1 MRTFIIVSLIALMSG
16 CTPLP
21 DTTALDNQISSIK
34 LEITNTE
41 QELAALSGGMIQ
53 NLVRSRLEYQ
63 KTSLAVLELKRDSM
77 INFISLNY
85 EIEIPAT
92 SYTMDPVTL
101 SDLTSQ
107 ITLLQEEI
115 IASNQKASRYSGG
128 LIKMLALSEA
138 STKSVSLAA
147 LEMRALHLK
156 FGMPFL
162 LPGNKG
168 EPEKP
173 VVDYKDDEAL

>member
-1 MRTFIIVSLIALMSG
+1 MRAFIIFLLIALISG

-21 DTTALDNQISSIK
+21 DTKALDNQISTLK
-34 LEITNTE
+34 LEIINTE
-41 QELAALSGGMIQ
+41 QELAGLSEGMIQ

-63 KTSLAVLELKRDSM
+63 KTSLAVLELKRHSI
-77 INFISLNY
+77 INFISLDY
-85 EIEIPAT
+85 DIEIQAAD
-92 SYTMDPVTL
+92 YAMDSVTL

-107 ITLLQEEI
+107 ITILQEEI

-128 LIKMLALSEA
+128 LIKALALSEA

-156 FGMPFL
+156 YGMPFL
-162 LPGNKG
+162 ISDKKVESQN
-168 EPEKP
+168 P
-173 VVDYKDDEAL
+173 VMQFKDNGIL